1 MADILEGL
9 VDKKIKEILTIF
21 IKNKDELFHLQKIS
35 QLSKV
40 PISSTFRLIKKLTE
54 LGFITVI
61 KINKFKVYKLA
72 DNKKTKFLIS
82 LIEKNG

>member
-9 VDKKIKEILTIF
+9 VDKKIKSILSIF

-40 PISSTFRLIKKLTE
+40 PVSSSFRLVKKLTGS
-54 LGFITVI
+54 GFITVI
-61 KINKFKVYKLA
+61 KINKFKVYKLSN
-72 DNKKTKFLIS
+72 NKKTKLLIS
-82 LIEKNG
+82 IMGKDE